1 MSVLEVARIV
11 LRKAIER
18 LQELLFLLQ
27 TLWINLELLPFVQLR
42 ILHPL
47 EDSICSSPEVM
58 TEVFQCVQF
67 QQVMTLWWILD
78 LMQQFFHFS

>member
-11 LRKAIER
+11 LRKAMKR

-27 TLWINLELLPFVQLR
+27 TLWINLELPFVQLR
-42 ILHPL
+42 ILHLL
-47 EDSICSSPEVM
+47 EDSICSIPEVR